1 MQQRVSF
8 AGESSLNG
16 HYYLLSPFGYLPL
29 PCCLR
34 TLTPLFLVHLSR
46 WVGSHRANDKDVNR
60 RYEKNQF
67 IENSDLIPCKV
78 ATRAKFP
85 GPFPWVCGFPSHQPA
100 RGNAA
105 EPARPHARVSLYVT
119 TPSLALSPSIAHH
132 TPLSRF
138 HPTLSPRIPS
148 PLFLPLHQSCR
159 KTRRFLEPVGWLS
172 RRAYDRA
179 NVFLILLSI
188 SLFYFLFVIRGPC
201 LGRGS

>member
-78 ATRAKFP
+78 ATRAKSLVLFL
-85 GPFPWVCGFPSHQPA
+85 GYAGFLLISPREEMQQSPPA
-100 RGNAA
+100 RTRACLSMLLLRRW
-105 EPARPHARVSLYVT
+105 PCRPLLPT
-119 TPSLALSPSIAHH
+119 TPPCLASILPSLHEYH
-132 TPLSRF
+132 RHCFCRF
-138 HPTLSPRIPS
+138 IN
-148 PLFLPLHQSCR
+148 
-159 KTRRFLEPVGWLS
+159 PVGRHVVFSS
-172 RRAYDRA
+172 R
-179 NVFLILLSI
+179 
-188 SLFYFLFVIRGPC
+188 
-201 LGRGS
+201 